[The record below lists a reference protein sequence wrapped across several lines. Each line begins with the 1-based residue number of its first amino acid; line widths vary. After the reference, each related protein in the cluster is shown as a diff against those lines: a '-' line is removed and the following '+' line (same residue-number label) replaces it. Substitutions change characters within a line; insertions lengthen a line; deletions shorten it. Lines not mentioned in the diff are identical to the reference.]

1 MSAWTVIAHTELPS
15 AQAWIEFA
23 SIPQTYDDL
32 VILWTARN
40 SSNEGQGRIK
50 INNSTSNFTVRFLRG
65 DGSSAS
71 SFSDTVGFPAHIVE
85 SGATA
90 STFANIQL
98 YIPNYRAA
106 TAKSISVDG
115 VTETNA
121 TTTYLSISA
130 MLWNVTDAI
139 TKIELGSAANNLV
152 QYSSAT
158 LYGITKGSSGGV
170 SVS

>member
-32 VILWTARN
+32 LVLWSARN

-50 INNSTSNFTVRFLRG
+50 INGSTANFTVKFLRG
-65 DGSSAS
+65 DGSAAS
-71 SFSDTVGFPAHIVE
+71 SFSDTIGFPAHIVE

-90 STFANIQL
+90 STFANIQI

-106 TAKSISVDG
+106 NTKSISVDG

-121 TTTYLSISA
+121 TNTYLSISSL
-130 MLWNVTDAI
+130 LWSVNDAI
-139 TKIELGSAANNLV
+139 TKIEVGSAANNLV

-170 SVS
+170 TVS